1 MKQNVVL
8 QIVKGIV
15 LAYFLSALA
24 LVVLSFV
31 MYKWD
36 VSESVIRGGILF
48 AYVFSCFIGGMAVS
62 RQHNERKYLWGL
74 LMGAIYFV
82 ILWGVATG
90 ARSAD
95 LPESSRRWSCAF
107 WAACWAACCRRAKD
121 SSGNRRGFV
130 LWYL

>member
-82 ILWGVATG
+82 ILWGV
-90 ARSAD
+90 SMI
-95 LPESSRRWSCAF
+95 
-107 WAACWAACCRRAKD
+107 
-121 SSGNRRGFV
+121 GNRGAFSGFPGILPALVLCLLGGMRGGM
-130 LWYL
+130 LQAGKR

>member
-36 VSESVIRGGILF
+36 VSESVIRGGL
-48 AYVFSCFIGGMAVS
+48 
-62 RQHNERKYLWGL
+62 KL
-74 LMGAIYFV
+74 LLDWEALEIEIVGEA
-82 ILWGVATG
+82 
-90 ARSAD
+90 AD
-95 LPESSRRWSCAF
+95 GR
-107 WAACWAACCRRAKD
+107 
-121 SSGNRRGFV
+121 V
-130 LWYL
+130 

>member
-48 AYVFSCFIGGMAVS
+48 AYVFPALSAVWLSAGSTMNANICGG
-62 RQHNERKYLWGL
+62 
-74 LMGAIYFV
+74 F
-82 ILWGVATG
+82 
-90 ARSAD
+90 
-95 LPESSRRWSCAF
+95 
-107 WAACWAACCRRAKD
+107 
-121 SSGNRRGFV
+121 
-130 LWYL
+130 